1 MDRQAWLEER
11 RAAVELDYSRDA
23 PNYDTDLYQISEA
36 HRQFVTRVVDACPPG
51 GVVLDIPCGT
61 GRYFELVVAHGRR
74 VVGADQSAGMVEQAR
89 ARGLADS
96 VEQTGLQELAH
107 LATFHG
113 VLCID
118 AMEHVPPEDWLRV
131 VHNLSLACRDGGLVY
146 MSLEVLADQE
156 AHLHRALTDALA
168 KGLPAARG
176 EDVAEDTGGYHFYP
190 ADEQI
195 REWLDAARMQIVE
208 DRTAMTYG
216 DWGYRHLLLRR
227 AADGR

>member
-1 MDRQAWLEER
+1 
-11 RAAVELDYSRDA
+11 
-23 PNYDTDLYQISEA
+23 
-36 HRQFVTRVVDACPPG
+36 
-51 GVVLDIPCGT
+51 
-61 GRYFELVVAHGRR
+61 
-74 VVGADQSAGMVEQAR
+74 
-89 ARGLADS
+89 
-96 VEQTGLQELAH
+96 
-107 LATFHG
+107 
-113 VLCID
+113 
-118 AMEHVPPEDWLRV
+118 
-131 VHNLSLACRDGGLVY
+131 

-168 KGLPAARG
+168 KGLPAVRG
-176 EDVAEDTGGYHFYP
+176 EDVGEDTGGYHFYP